1 MALLA
6 AALLPLLNRPTRP
19 AAPPL
24 ASAPPVD
31 RTAPPATHAPPPTEP
46 TTLVAPDD
54 PLEPATLNDLLD
66 LPRRDL
72 HRVDIARLNLLAASA
87 LPATADLDVEHA
99 LRTLDR
105 WAQQVADATDRHL
118 YRLADPRFADRY
130 QGSEPHLRAEL
141 LAQVLVEDLG
151 VKYDPTALGNFS
163 FQDPAVAFIHGMIPT
178 ALQQLGHGTA
188 DTPGGTCASMPVL
201 YVAVGRR
208 LGYPL
213 YLATTDSHVFARW
226 DGTATSPTGQAHP
239 NPAWQERFNC
249 ETTNGFT
256 RIDDDAHY
264 LSFPFPV
271 SDEQARANRYLES
284 LTPRA
289 ELALFLAA
297 RGHHALD
304 NQQRAFAARCYENA
318 ANLDPT
324 RPAYAAWFTQ
334 AARGTG
340 YRPRSPRLAAMLDA
354 PRGPTLA
361 ELPRRYALDNDL
373 RRLQQPTYARTA
385 PHAPAL
391 HQSLANPLG
400 GPPADPYTPSR
411 PIDSNFPGATP

>member
-6 AALLPLLNRPTRP
+6 AALLPLLSRPTRP

-31 RTAPPATHAPPPTEP
+31 RTAPSGTHAPPPSEP

-54 PLEPATLNDLLD
+54 PLAPATLNELLALD
-66 LPRRDL
+66 RHDL

-118 YRLADPRFADRY
+118 YRLTDPRFADRY

-163 FQDPAVAFIHGMIPT
+163 FEDPAVAFIHGMIPT

-226 DGTATSPTGQAHP
+226 DGTTTNPTGQAHP
-239 NPAWQERFNC
+239 NPAWRERFNC
-249 ETTNGFT
+249 ETTNGFL

-264 LSFPFPV
+264 QAFPFHV
-271 SDEQARANRYLES
+271 SDEDVKANRYLES

-297 RGHHALD
+297 RGHHGLD
-304 NQQRAFAARCYENA
+304 NFQRAFAARCYENA
-318 ANLDPT
+318 ATLDPT

-334 AARGTG
+334 AAAGTG
-340 YRPRSPRLAAMLDA
+340 YQPQHPRLAAMLARPGSPGAA
-354 PRGPTLA
+354 PSA
-361 ELPRRYALDNDL
+361 ADLPGRYALDDDI
-373 RRLQQPTYARTA
+373 RRLQQPTYAA
-385 PHAPAL
+385 PSSAATL
-391 HQSLANPLG
+391 QSRDFVNPLG
-400 GPPADPYTPSR
+400 APPPSSYSQ
-411 PIDSNFPGATP
+411 D